1 MRKILFSGLCLILL
15 FSFTSSAFAAD
26 ELAQADALYNKGGME
41 NYKNSI
47 PLYIKAVEANPNS
60 YEANW
65 KCARANR
72 DYGDKAKKIKVEGW
86 EGICAIYGKEGMKYA
101 DKAIA
106 LEPEKPEGYYY
117 YGVSV
122 GIYSDGVSILTALK
136 EGLKNKT
143 QSSFEKVYELD
154 KMYNKAAA
162 ILALGRFWTVLPLW
176 MKDYDKA
183 MKYLREYQATQY
195 FEMPPPDGPI
205 FLAELLLKIGGDKNK
220 AEAKPLLEKAAQ
232 SDEAYYSDWAKRLLK
247 EYKL

>member
-1 MRKILFSGLCLILL
+1 MRKILFGGLCFILL
-15 FSFTSSAFAAD
+15 FSFTGSALATD
-26 ELAQADALYNKGGME
+26 DLAQADALYNKGGME

-47 PLYIKAVEANPNS
+47 PLYIKAVQENPNS

-72 DYGDKAKKIKVEGW
+72 DYGDKAKKNKVEGW
-86 EGICAIYGKEGMKYA
+86 KDICATYGKEGMKYA
-101 DKAIA
+101 EKAIA
-106 LEPEKPEGYYY
+106 LEPEKPDGHYY
-117 YGVSV
+117 YGLSV

-143 QSSFEKVYELD
+143 QESFEKVYALD
-154 KMYNKAAA
+154 KMYEDAGA

-195 FEMPPPDGPI
+195 FDDPPPDGPI

-232 SDEAYYSDWAKRLLK
+232 SDQKYYSDWAKRLLS
-247 EYKL
+247 ENKL